1 MAGEDQGVKSGMKI
15 LIITNHSYMF
25 WRFRS
30 ELTSELLKRAEVV
43 ISTPFVG
50 HEKDLEK
57 MGCRCIET
65 AMERRSLDLHK
76 EISLYRFY
84 KNLLRREKP
93 DLVITYSIKPNI
105 YGGIACR
112 ELGIPYCVNVQG
124 LGSVFQREPYATGA
138 SMLYRTAI
146 RGARAVFFENQGNAD
161 VFAQRGIVPRSKE
174 IVLHGAGINLDIYRE
189 QEYPSEENGIR
200 FLYLGRIM
208 REKGIT
214 EMLDAGERLKAE
226 LGDRVGIDLVGFFED
241 DYKERIESLVKDNI
255 VRFHGFCSD
264 PRPYYA
270 MSHCVVLPSYHEG
283 MSNVLLEAAASG
295 RALITS
301 DIPGCREAVAEG
313 KSGYLVSP
321 RSSDALYRA
330 MRRFAMLT
338 PEERMLMGKMSRKK
352 MEEEFDKQRVVR
364 ETLDALSLE

>member
-1 MAGEDQGVKSGMKI
+1 MKSGMKI

-30 ELTSELLKRAEVV
+30 ELTAELLKRAEVV
-43 ISTPFVG
+43 ISTPFAG

-65 AMERRSLDLHK
+65 DMERRSLDLRK

-84 KNLLRREKP
+84 KNLLRKEKP

-105 YGGIACR
+105 YGGFACLA
-112 ELGIPYCVNVQG
+112 LGIPYYVNVQG
-124 LGSVFQREPYATGA
+124 LGSVFQKEPYATGA
-138 SMLYRTAI
+138 SLLYSAAI

-161 VFAQRGIVPRSKE
+161 VFVQRGIVPKRKQV
-174 IVLHGAGINLDIYRE
+174 VLNGAGINLGIYEE

-200 FLYLGRIM
+200 FLFLGRIM

-214 EMLDAGERLKAE
+214 EMLDAGERLKKE
-226 LGDRVGIDLVGFFED
+226 LGNRVGIDLVGFFED
-241 DYKERIESLVKDNI
+241 DYKDRIESLVKDNI

-283 MSNVLLEAAASG
+283 MSNVLLEGAASG

-301 DIPGCREAVAEG
+301 NIPGCREAVTEWE
-313 KSGYLVSP
+313 SGYLVPP
-321 RSSDALYRA
+321 RDSEALYRA
-330 MRRFAMLT
+330 MKRFVLLT
-338 PEERMLMGKMSRKK
+338 PEERRQMGKMSRKK
-352 MEEEFDKQRVVR
+352 MEEEFDKQRVV
-364 ETLDALSLE
+364 EKTLAALRLE